1 MDEQKNVVTA
11 KGLNPGMIV
20 LLVIGGLV
28 LAFLVGN
35 YLLYMHAQKTLGP
48 KKKKPVSK
56 KKMKRER
63 LKQETSL
70 SPVLAG
76 SDLHLVSNN
85 GWTLLLGSSLSSS
98 LHFSPFELPKSSLSD
113 STGSAFPQSGEEN
126 LQASDEDLYGA
137 DLHRVK
143 SKAFLGGED
152 EDPRKGVLFSW
163 TKASIF
169 TPFSSLPLLSSV
181 STGAGEPAAWTPR
194 QDPNPKNR
202 PHWRN
207 KEGIDSEAPADL
219 VDFLTR
225 TWPMQVTLGE
235 DGSWVISTPA
245 AVFFLRMN
253 KEERE
258 RDLPLLLLPPLLL
271 RNLIN
276 GGGNFWAL
284 LGLETGF
291 AEPFIIFITSQLTL
305 TVYI

>member
-1 MDEQKNVVTA
+1 MDSIAESSVSV
-11 KGLNPGMIV
+11 
-20 LLVIGGLV
+20 GG
-28 LAFLVGN
+28 F
-35 YLLYMHAQKTLGP
+35 
-48 KKKKPVSK
+48 
-56 KKMKRER
+56 
-63 LKQETSL
+63 
-70 SPVLAG
+70 
-76 SDLHLVSNN
+76 N
-85 GWTLLLGSSLSSS
+85 G
-98 LHFSPFELPKSSLSD
+98 E
-113 STGSAFPQSGEEN
+113 PQN

-207 KEGIDSEAPADL
+207 KEGIGL
-219 VDFLTR
+219 
-225 TWPMQVTLGE
+225 VTLGE

-276 GGGNFWAL
+276 GSGNFWAL